1 MIESKP
7 GIDVIVTYKNALK
20 FTDDYVKMTDS
31 MSKRRILRMLQRFT
45 VNISESTLKKM
56 GNDAVYRK
64 GEELLLLDSRYY
76 NEVTGVQTEVGEMM
90 FLDY

>member
-1 MIESKP
+1 M
-7 GIDVIVTYKNALK
+7 
-20 FTDDYVKMTDS
+20 
-31 MSKRRILRMLQRFT
+31 
-45 VNISESTLKKM
+45 NISESTLKKM

-76 NEVTGVQTEVGEMM
+76 NEVTGVQTEAGEMT